1 MKSDLEIAQAAPKL
15 PIKDIAK
22 TIGFSEQDIIPFG
35 HDKAKISFSA
45 LNALPQRLGK
55 LILVTAIS
63 PTPAGEG
70 KTTTSIGLAD
80 ALNANGY
87 QTTLCLR
94 EASLGPCFGA
104 KGGATGGGHAQIV
117 PMEDINLHFTGD
129 LHAIT
134 SAHNLLSAMIDNH
147 LYWGNEQQID
157 PRRVSWRRTMD
168 VNDRSLRDMISAL
181 GGSANGYTQQTGF
194 DITAA
199 SEIMAIVC
207 LAKDLQDLKNML
219 GNIIIGQRFD
229 RSTVTCKDIGA
240 VGPMSALLA
249 QAMQPNLVQTLE
261 HNPALVHGGPFA
273 NIAHGCNSVMATLT
287 GLKASEFVVTEAGF
301 GADLGAEKFLNI
313 KCRKTGLVPQVV
325 VLVATVRALKMHG
338 GVPLTELTQENTDAV
353 IRGCANLGRHIKNLQ
368 SFGLNIVVAINHF
381 VKDTDAE
388 LSAISQYVES
398 HGCQAILARHWEQ
411 GSAGAKELAMTVA
424 NIAQNSDTPSL
435 HFTYED
441 DQSLLSKIESIAEKL
456 YAARGI
462 QTSNKVRQQLAS
474 WEKEGYG
481 HLPVCIAKTQYSFST
496 DPLARGAPTDHILEV
511 REVRLSAGAGFIV
524 AICGDVMT
532 MPGLPRIPAALSI
545 DTDKEGKIVG
555 LS

>member
-424 NIAQNSDTPSL
+424 NIAQNSDTLSL

>member
-287 GLKASEFVVTEAGF
+287 GLRASEFVVTEAGF

-338 GVPLTELTQENTDAV
+338 GVPLTELTQENTNAV

-456 YAARGI
+456 YAARGV

-511 REVRLSAGAGFIV
+511 REVRLSAGAGFVV

>member
-1 MKSDLEIAQAAPKL
+1 MKSDLEIAQAATKL

-45 LNALPQRLGK
+45 LNALPQRFGK

-411 GSAGAKELAMTVA
+411 GSAGAKELAMTVS

-456 YAARGI
+456 YAARGV

-524 AICGDVMT
+524 AICGEVMT

>member
-381 VKDTDAE
+381 VNDTDAE

-424 NIAQNSDTPSL
+424 NIAQNSDTLSL

>member
-45 LNALPQRLGK
+45 LNALPQRFGK

-456 YAARGI
+456 YAARGV

-524 AICGDVMT
+524 AICGEVMT

-545 DTDKEGKIVG
+545 DTDKEGNIVG

>member
-435 HFTYED
+435 HFTYDD

>member
-545 DTDKEGKIVG
+545 DTDKEGKMVG

>member
-1 MKSDLEIAQAAPKL
+1 MKSDLEIAQAAPKF

-45 LNALPQRLGK
+45 LNALPQRFGK

-219 GNIIIGQRFD
+219 GNIIVGQRFD

-381 VKDTDAE
+381 IKDTDAE

-441 DQSLLSKIESIAEKL
+441 DQSLLSKMESIAEKL
-456 YAARGI
+456 YAARGV

>member
-80 ALNANGY
+80 ALNDNGY

-134 SAHNLLSAMIDNH
+134 SAHNLFSAMIDNH

-181 GGSANGYTQQTGF
+181 G
-194 DITAA
+194 
-199 SEIMAIVC
+199 
-207 LAKDLQDLKNML
+207 
-219 GNIIIGQRFD
+219 
-229 RSTVTCKDIGA
+229 
-240 VGPMSALLA
+240 
-249 QAMQPNLVQTLE
+249 
-261 HNPALVHGGPFA
+261 
-273 NIAHGCNSVMATLT
+273 
-287 GLKASEFVVTEAGF
+287 
-301 GADLGAEKFLNI
+301 
-313 KCRKTGLVPQVV
+313 
-325 VLVATVRALKMHG
+325 
-338 GVPLTELTQENTDAV
+338 
-353 IRGCANLGRHIKNLQ
+353 
-368 SFGLNIVVAINHF
+368 
-381 VKDTDAE
+381 
-388 LSAISQYVES
+388 
-398 HGCQAILARHWEQ
+398 
-411 GSAGAKELAMTVA
+411 
-424 NIAQNSDTPSL
+424 
-435 HFTYED
+435 
-441 DQSLLSKIESIAEKL
+441 
-456 YAARGI
+456 
-462 QTSNKVRQQLAS
+462 
-474 WEKEGYG
+474 
-481 HLPVCIAKTQYSFST
+481 
-496 DPLARGAPTDHILEV
+496 
-511 REVRLSAGAGFIV
+511 
-524 AICGDVMT
+524 
-532 MPGLPRIPAALSI
+532 
-545 DTDKEGKIVG
+545 
-555 LS
+555 

>member
-80 ALNANGY
+80 ALNDNGY

-441 DQSLLSKIESIAEKL
+441 DQSLLSKIESIAKKL